1 MIGVVVECGSW
12 REEMER
18 WEKELDQERKIR
30 GVLESSMKN
39 IALASKVSPS
49 EEK

>member
-1 MIGVVVECGSW
+1 
-12 REEMER
+12 MER
-18 WEKELDQERKIR
+18 CEKELDQERKIR

-49 EEK
+49 VEK